1 MIRRPPR
8 STRTDTL
15 FPYTTLFRSG
25 EHCRDRAG
33 APAQEVAQL
42 PHHLGRGY
50 IGSIRQMLAAA
61 PAWFADNVVPIII
74 VTLVVLTLLVV
85 RSEEHTSELQSLM
98 RISYAVFCLQKKKQD
113 VSGDRRLVSKL

>member
-61 PAWFADNVVPIII
+61 PAWFADNVVPLII

-85 RSEEHTSELQSLM
+85 RM
-98 RISYAVFCLQKKKQD
+98 VPKAVMAAALL
-113 VSGDRRLVSKL
+113 GRLVVVAGLLGRASWRERGCQYV